1 MKNMIFIAQYAAKE
15 SIISSTT
22 QVSHRIKLR
31 GQEATSLQFDK
42 KPVHCVQSQLLRLRC
57 VSPPRWRRLWKGPKK
72 CNDDNNI
79 FHPKILNN
87 YHSCLQ

>member
-22 QVSHRIKLR
+22 QVSHGIKLR

-42 KPVHCVQSQLLRLRC
+42 KPVQSPLLRLRC
-57 VSPPRWRRLWKGPKK
+57 VIPTTLAKRTLV
-72 CNDDNNI
+72 
-79 FHPKILNN
+79 
-87 YHSCLQ
+87 